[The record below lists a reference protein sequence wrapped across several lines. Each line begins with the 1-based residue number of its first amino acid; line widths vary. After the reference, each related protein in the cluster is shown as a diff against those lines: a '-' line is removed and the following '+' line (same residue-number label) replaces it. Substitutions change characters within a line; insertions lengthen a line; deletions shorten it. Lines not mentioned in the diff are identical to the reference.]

1 VGARGSVALG
11 DFSEVPRFASLAT
24 HAVWPPRDAPLNAPV
39 RSPLGRDGPN
49 SLTCMASTPGSVGRP
64 LRGFGMGSVGEGGSV
79 GPAKRRSV
87 SSAYSQRTRLSVV
100 LKIRVSMVR
109 FRPWPPLPSFGLV
122 TGFAYH
128 PRTIGN
134 RVDAGPERTPA
145 GRRAGDVP
153 PLSVAGRSSVG
164 WRTFRPARPV
174 TAIAACSKV
183 T

>member
-1 VGARGSVALG
+1 MGARGSVALG

-24 HAVWPPRDAPLNAPV
+24 LAVWPPRDAPLNAPV

-49 SLTCMASTPGSVGRP
+49 SLTCMASTS
-64 LRGFGMGSVGEGGSV
+64 GSVGEGGSV